1 MKKTLK
7 VYTRKNADQD
17 YVDRFEIIDKLPEVG
32 DYWNGLQETVVSIKQ
47 VTDGR
52 FDVPSGVWGYRL
64 YTITTQDKPVFEDD
78 EPSFNTYDVAI
89 ETYISMDQFIENLF
103 GELYDKPQQIDIETA
118 KTDVNNFYHEDW
130 YLPKDLTAESY
141 MEAWNERVRKAGESD
156 DN

>member
-7 VYTRKNADQD
+7 VYTHKNADQD
-17 YVDRFEIIDKLPEVG
+17 YVDRFEIVDKLPEVG
-32 DYWNGLQETVVSIKQ
+32 DYWNGLQETVVSIEQ
-47 VTDGR
+47 VTGGR

-78 EPSFNTYDVAI
+78 EPSFNTYNVAI
-89 ETYISMDQFIENLF
+89 ETYISMDDFIESLI
-103 GELYDKPQQIDIETA
+103 GELYDKPQQIDIKTA
-118 KTDVNNFYHEDW
+118 KTDVDNFYHEDW
-130 YLPKDLTAESY
+130 YLPENLTAESY